1 MVMISRRFRG
11 PDVSGNGG
19 YSAGLVAAALGP
31 GAVVEVT
38 LRRPPPLDVV
48 LDIEVS
54 DTAAQLTH
62 DGAVVADARI
72 ADVAPT
78 PVEALTVEQAEDAMA
93 RYDGWS
99 SHPFP
104 NCFTC
109 GPERSEGDGLR
120 IFPGPVADGLVASTW
135 TPDASLV
142 DENGDIP
149 AEIIWAAMD
158 CPGGW
163 SAITEDRPMVLGRM
177 AVRIDSL
184 PTVGATYVIA
194 GKALENQG
202 RKSRTAVSLFDAD
215 GKVLATAEQVWIVVD
230 PALFNRP

>member
-38 LRRPPPLDVV
+38 LRRPPPLDVA

-54 DTAAQLTH
+54 ANTAQLTY
-62 DGAVVADARI
+62 DGAVVADAKI
-72 ADVAPT
+72 SDSALEPLDPLSLAQADA
-78 PVEALTVEQAEDAMA
+78 AMA

-109 GPERSEGDGLR
+109 GPERTEGDGLR
-120 IFPGPVADGLVASTW
+120 IFPGPVADGIVASTW
-135 TPDASLV
+135 TPDVSLV
-142 DENGDIP
+142 DVDGRIP
-149 AEIIWAAMD
+149 AEIVWAAMD

-184 PTVGATYVIA
+184 PTVGENYVIA

-202 RKSRTAVSLFDAD
+202 RKSRTAVSMFDAD
-215 GKVLATAEQVWIVVD
+215 GRVLATAEQVWIVVD
-230 PALFNRP
+230 PALFNRS